1 MKFAI
6 YTLQSTLFE
15 GEVTSVTVPTLNGAI
30 TILNRHLPLVTI
42 VSRGTMRAILPNG
55 EERAVSLEGGVLEVR
70 PASEVVILADE
81 QAP

>member
-42 VSRGTMRAILPNG
+42 VSRGVARAILPNG